1 MMERYYQKKTQDL
14 GAIPYDESGDH
25 IGWFW
30 LMPRL
35 YYQGMA
41 TITFRV
47 KHNID
52 NAVPD

>member
-1 MMERYYQKKTQDL
+1 MEALSKKRLSDL
-14 GAIPYDESGDH
+14 GAIPYDKSGDP
-25 IGWFW
+25 IDWFW
-30 LMPRL
+30 RIARL

>member
-1 MMERYYQKKTQDL
+1 MEALSKKRPSDL
-14 GAIPYDESGDH
+14 GAIPYDESGDP

-30 LMPRL
+30 RMARL